1 MANQNQVP
9 GKIPALR
16 TYAQDLEDTRHAK
29 NIASKVVAVDEPSVV
44 IKVAAHHKVAQ
55 VAPIINKKSPP
66 TSIKRAPEKELI
78 DVTKELNTLN
88 TKIIVDNEDAA
99 SATVITDTK
108 RDRFK
113 LFPAILSSL
122 NNWFSNQKKS
132 RREKAVP
139 KYTIPQTIRRK
150 GLIQKATSNTGKTV
164 TADFNNIQERVRQR
178 SDEVVETEE
187 VEGKI
192 IWTPDTEP
200 GFLLLE
206 KTSTSPIINVWV
218 EPRKSYYK
226 EMPILEEIEDQETD
240 EDISRWDNQ
249 EETPATEIG
258 PEENIYTWEAENNL
272 EAEKMMV
279 DTPKPE
285 VVVLEVA
292 EPAQV
297 LKTAPLSVQEV
308 LETDDVEEIGPQT
321 RLIPPKPKL
330 SRHINNSLWRQL
342 HDLNTNTLALLISA
356 FILLGV
362 ASIFVIQIFL
372 NQESE
377 TIPNIISA
385 PPSLL
390 LNTNLNLIINSS
402 NNGSNLITSLNNLKP
417 TGQEIVQA
425 VFMEAA
431 PDNTSMLPV
440 VVLNLLGLD
449 VEKNLAQS
457 ISELRFGFT
466 SEGQP
471 FILMKVPNTIVAT
484 GGLFLW
490 EENLYADLSKIFV
503 LDPIP
508 QSSNLNF
515 SDSTFA
521 GRDVR
526 LIKQPS
532 RSELL
537 IYGLINNTVII
548 TTTSSSYRELSI
560 LIK

>member
-66 TSIKRAPEKELI
+66 TSIKRVPEKELI

-164 TADFNNIQERVRQR
+164 TADFNHIQERVRQR
-178 SDEVVETEE
+178 SDEMAETEE

-377 TIPNIISA
+377 TTPNIISA